1 MRHEKDG
8 TQTNESKSIHYFRGA
23 KNSTLGRGIGEAM
36 AEGERITNELKQGGV
51 SSQQMAREN
60 SACPSGKRNGG
71 DLGWFAPEDMV
82 IEFSSACAKIPKGEL
97 GPHPVVSRHPE
108 YTLYGEQVKR
118 EFPK

>member
-8 TQTNESKSIHYFRGA
+8 IKQMRASQSLSQKTVP
-23 KNSTLGRGIGEAM
+23 GRGIGEAM

-51 SSQQMAREN
+51 SSHKWQEN

-97 GPHPVVSRHPE
+97 GPHPVVSPFGVHVIWR
-108 YTLYGEQVKR
+108 TG
-118 EFPK
+118 

>member
-8 TQTNESKSIHYFRGA
+8 TPKQMIASHILLSFRGA
-23 KNSTLGRGIGEAM
+23 KNSTHGRGIGEAM

-51 SSQQMAREN
+51 SFEQMAREN

-97 GPHPVVSRHPE
+97 GPHPVVSPFGVHVIWR
-108 YTLYGEQVKR
+108 TG
-118 EFPK
+118 